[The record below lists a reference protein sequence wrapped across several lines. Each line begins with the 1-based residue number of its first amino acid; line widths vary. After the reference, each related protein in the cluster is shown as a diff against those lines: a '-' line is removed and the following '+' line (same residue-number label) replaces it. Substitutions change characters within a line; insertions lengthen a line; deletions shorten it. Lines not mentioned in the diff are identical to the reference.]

1 MFEDKAAQMKP
12 SESDDTAP
20 AAPSEF
26 SYEAAFSRTLGWITR
41 DEQARLRTKR
51 VAIGGLGGVGGAH
64 AITLARL
71 GVGRF
76 RLADFDHFDYP
87 NFNRQFGATVG
98 NVGRSKVD
106 VIVENVRGINPEAM
120 IDAWARPIRVEDA
133 SAFLADADIYV
144 DSIDFFTLDVRRALF
159 AEARVRGIPALTAAP
174 VGTGAA
180 WIVFLPDG
188 MSFET
193 YFGFSETDLEDNY
206 LRFLVGLAPRAL
218 HLPFLVDRSFV
229 DFKRRKAPS
238 TPMGI
243 VLCAGVAGTLAL
255 RLLLDRGGIK
265 AAPWFHQ
272 FDASAGKMTSGRSW
286 LGGANP
292 VRRLKCAVTRR
303 MVASADS
310 AA

>member
-1 MFEDKAAQMKP
+1 MKLTEQ
-12 SESDDTAP
+12 SATAP
-20 AAPSEF
+20 AVAPEF
-26 SYEAAFSRTLGWITR
+26 SYEEAFSRTLGWITP

-87 NFNRQFGATVG
+87 NFNRQFGATVE
-98 NVGRSKVD
+98 NVGRPKLD
-106 VIVENVRGINPEAM
+106 VTVGNVLGINPEAE

-133 SAFLADADIYV
+133 SDFLADADIYV
-144 DSIDFFTLDVRRALF
+144 DSLDFFTLDVRRALF
-159 AEARVRGIPALTAAP
+159 AEARNRGIPALTAGP

-180 WIVFLPDG
+180 WIVFLPEG

-193 YFGFSETDLEDNY
+193 YFRFSDTDVEDNY

-255 RLLLDRGGIK
+255 RLLLGRGGIK

-292 VRRLKCAVTRR
+292 VRRLKCAMTRKV
-303 MVASADS
+303 VASANR